1 MRHSIA
7 KPQFDRDIQRLKQ
20 RGKNIEKLI
29 SAISIIEQG
38 KKLLPSLRPHKL
50 KGEYG
55 GCWECHI
62 ESDWLLIW
70 EVYSNRILLIR
81 TGSHADLFE

>member
-29 SAISIIEQG
+29 SMISIIEQG
-38 KKLLPSLRPHKL
+38 KRLPSSLRPHKL
-50 KGEYG
+50 KGEYD

-62 ESDWLLIW
+62 ESDWLLVW
-70 EVYSNRILLIR
+70 ESYRDYILLIR
-81 TGSHADLFE
+81 TGNHADLFE